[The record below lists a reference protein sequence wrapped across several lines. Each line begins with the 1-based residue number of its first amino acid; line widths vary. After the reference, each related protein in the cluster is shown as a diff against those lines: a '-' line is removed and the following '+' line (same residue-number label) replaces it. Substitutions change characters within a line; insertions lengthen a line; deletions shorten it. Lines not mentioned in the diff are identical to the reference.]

1 MDDDIQGGMGECVN
15 GISIF
20 RTREMGGECD
30 ERGGAESIVHFGLF
44 NSLTQFF

>member
-20 RTREMGGECD
+20 RTREMGGECVMK
-30 ERGGAESIVHFGLF
+30 GGEQRALFTLDCLIV
-44 NSLTQFF
+44 